1 MTSYVHMS
9 RAVVQ
14 GVPAAGGGACNAC
27 ASNSLH
33 VLLDCGR
40 LLQRE
45 YSVLRVL
52 VTSMTPLA
60 NLGFLDGV
68 TLGTRASEH

>member
-27 ASNSLH
+27 ASNT
-33 VLLDCGR
+33 CAAR
-40 LLQRE
+40 LRAIAAE
-45 YSVLRVL
+45 RVYVLRVL